1 MAQFKIKQVRELQS
15 TLDSITGIDTIT
27 EAYTTTAT
35 DGPTGI
41 TITYSCRETDNAQVY
56 VNGVRLNI
64 GDFGWREGTTDVSSN
79 SELNAGAELVWDSSA
94 IGYDIG
100 TTDEIEI
107 IYETG
112 IPVTTGGPVGSG
124 SNGADGTSGTSGT
137 SGVSGDA
144 GTSGTSG
151 TSGVSGDAGTSGTSG
166 VSNSNATGLTL
177 TSPSGIFYE
186 VVVDDAGNLSTNN
199 VGTSGTSGSS
209 PSGINLTGLIAHL
222 DASASNSYP
231 GTGTTWTDLTGN
243 GNNAELQGFAT
254 PPYSTDNGGIF
265 AWPIDATSNEN
276 IEFSNSASTFSLGNT
291 APLTIQMW
299 IYIPDNGTPSL
310 LDKYGG
316 TGYHLRVNVNSS
328 NNYFELSYDGY
339 GVSNIGGNPAV
350 NKNAWNFLT
359 FIFKDTQPNGN
370 VAFDAYTNDTL
381 TWSTALNP
389 ITSWATESS
398 NLQIGLQ
405 TPQEWYGKI
414 GSIFFYNRELS
425 STEIADNFNSTKTR
439 FGV

>member
-79 SELNAGAELVWDSSA
+79 SELNAGAELVWDSAA

-100 TTDEIEI
+100 NTDEIEI

-112 IPVTTGGPVGSG
+112 IPVTTGGSVGSGSNG

-144 GTSGTSG
+144 GTS
-151 TSGVSGDAGTSGTSG
+151 GTSGTSG

-186 VVVDDAGNLSTNN
+186 VVVDDAGNLSTTNAGTS
-199 VGTSGTSGSS
+199 GTSGTSGSS

-243 GNNAELQGFAT
+243 GHNAELQGFAT

-276 IEFSNSASTFSLGNT
+276 IEFPYSSAIFSLGNT

-299 IYIPDNGTPSL
+299 MYIPDNGVPAL
-310 LDKYGG
+310 LHKYENSI
-316 TGYHLRVNVNSS
+316 GYHLRVNVNSS

-350 NKNAWNFLT
+350 TKNAWNFLT

-389 ITSWATESS
+389 VTSWTTETK

-425 STEIADNFNSTKTR
+425 SSEITDNFNSTKTR